1 MAYFNHA
8 DYDSGTNL
16 TFEVEPDIGKSTS
29 KEYAN
34 EMHESYSGVEY
45 IVQAHSGKKT
55 FTWSWSNISS
65 SFKTEL
71 ENFRNVVQGS
81 FKSFTYND
89 GSSSYTVRMG
99 DSSLSFTENNY
110 QRFSTNINLR
120 EIAPS

>member
-8 DYDSGTNL
+8 NYDSGTNL
-16 TFEVEPDIGKSTS
+16 TFEVESDIGKQTG

-34 EMHESYSGVEY
+34 QMHESYSGVEY

-89 GSSSYTVRMG
+89 GSTSYTVRME

-120 EIAPS
+120 EVSPS

>member
-1 MAYFNHA
+1 MAYFQHA
-8 DYDSGTNL
+8 DYDSGNNL
-16 TFEVEPDIGKSTS
+16 TFEVTPDIGQETG

-34 EMHESYSGVEY
+34 TTHESYSGVEY

-65 SFKTEL
+65 SFKTKL

-89 GSSSYTVRMG
+89 GSTSYAVRLTET
-99 DSSLSFTENNY
+99 SLAFNENNY